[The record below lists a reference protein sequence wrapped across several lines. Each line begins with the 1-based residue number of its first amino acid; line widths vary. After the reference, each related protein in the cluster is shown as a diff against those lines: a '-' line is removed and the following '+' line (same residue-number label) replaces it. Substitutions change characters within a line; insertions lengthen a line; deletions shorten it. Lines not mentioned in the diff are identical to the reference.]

1 MTMTKAMACKAI
13 TRGTAQWI
21 GWAAMAAGGY
31 IAVDGPRIERI
42 SRDEYRA
49 IREDAEND
57 TVRWRKADARRLAAA
72 YHELPSG
79 DYARVLPCRSWDAD
93 LVMVVPAD
101 HPLAQHGYSLP
112 ASLVRELIPA
122 LQAAG
127 YDTAGVLGEIGRASC
142 RERV

>member
-1 MTMTKAMACKAI
+1 MTKTMACKAI
-13 TRGTAQWI
+13 TRRTAEWI
-21 GWAAMAAGGY
+21 GNAAAVLGGY

-57 TVRWRKADARRLAAA
+57 TARRRRKDARRLAAA
-72 YHELPSG
+72 YHELPGG
-79 DYARVLPCRSWDAD
+79 DYARVLPYRSGDAD

-101 HPLAQHGYSLP
+101 HPLAEHGYGLP

-127 YDTAGVLGEIGRASC
+127 YDTARTSKSGG
-142 RERV
+142 